1 MLTAKVN
8 FEDGDSL
15 ITRINA
21 TEQEARKYYEGNV
34 FNIGSVNDNL
44 KRCTSIEI
52 LK

>member
-8 FEDGDSL
+8 FEDGDSF

-34 FNIGSVNDNL
+34 FNTGSENDNL
-44 KRCTSIEI
+44 QRCTSIEI